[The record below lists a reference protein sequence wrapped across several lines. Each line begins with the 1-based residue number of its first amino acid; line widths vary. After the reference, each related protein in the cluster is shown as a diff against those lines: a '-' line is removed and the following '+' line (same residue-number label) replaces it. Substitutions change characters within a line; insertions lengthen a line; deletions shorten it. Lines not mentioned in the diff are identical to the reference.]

1 MYIMVPS
8 GMQIINSEFVERFCV
23 TEKPDAALIVASYSD
38 VRPPVTM
45 GRYANTKEAKQTL
58 GELMA
63 ALAGGQTCF
72 TLPDSTL
79 YYGEQTKKDA
89 RTKRRGGS

>member
-1 MYIMVPS
+1 MYIMAAS
-8 GMQIINSEFVERFCV
+8 GSQIVNSEFVERFCIS
-23 TEKPDAALIVASYSD
+23 EKEDAALVVASYSN

-45 GRYANTKEAKQTL
+45 ARYANTDEAMGAL
-58 GELMA
+58 GDLMG

-72 TLPDSTL
+72 TMPDSTL
-79 YYGEQTKKDA
+79 YYEERRKKDA